1 VDVSRTA
8 ELDRKR
14 PAQAGEVEIRC
25 HSFPL
30 SDLIPVLQ
38 ALCGECQA
46 DATVVE
52 ATVLEKEIQKHKR
65 RGLK

>member
-8 ELDRKR
+8 DLDRKQ
-14 PAQAGEVEIRC
+14 PAQAGDVEIRY

-30 SDLIPVLQ
+30 SDLIPVLW

-46 DATVVE
+46 DGA
-52 ATVLEKEIQKHKR
+52 VLEKEIQKHKR
-65 RGLK
+65 RYLK